1 MSSQQVSVHQ
11 EHTSTVSVKSKAIL
25 FIIGI
30 IFIAANLRAP
40 LTSVGPLV
48 APIRDSLGISNTLAG
63 TLTTVPLLAFALLSP
78 FAPKLSRKFGME
90 TVLFTSLILI
100 AVGITL
106 RTLQSVWTL
115 FGGTVLLGLG
125 IAFGNVLLPSIIKQR
140 FPKKIGLMTGVYAV
154 AMNLCAAIA
163 SGLSVPVSS
172 KIGWHGA
179 LGYWGFIAFIAILF
193 WIPQIRTLKIKAETK
208 TNQQSSVNL
217 WKSGLAWQITLFMGL
232 QSLIFYTI
240 VAWLPEILKEQGV
253 SSNSAGWMLSLMQFA
268 IIPFTF
274 IVPIIAGRM
283 KNQLALVV
291 LTALFFIVGMFG
303 VLYGS
308 VALIPLWIIIIGIA
322 GGAAFSLAMMFFSLR
337 TRSTHEAAELSGMA
351 QSFGYLLAAI
361 GPTLFG
367 ILHDLTHSWTLPL
380 WMLIIASFLILVSGM
395 SAGKDQFVKVK
406 HDG

>member
-140 FPKKIGLMTGVYAV
+140 FPKK
-154 AMNLCAAIA
+154 
-163 SGLSVPVSS
+163 
-172 KIGWHGA
+172 
-179 LGYWGFIAFIAILF
+179 
-193 WIPQIRTLKIKAETK
+193 
-208 TNQQSSVNL
+208 
-217 WKSGLAWQITLFMGL
+217 
-232 QSLIFYTI
+232 
-240 VAWLPEILKEQGV
+240 
-253 SSNSAGWMLSLMQFA
+253 
-268 IIPFTF
+268 
-274 IVPIIAGRM
+274 
-283 KNQLALVV
+283 
-291 LTALFFIVGMFG
+291 
-303 VLYGS
+303 
-308 VALIPLWIIIIGIA
+308 
-322 GGAAFSLAMMFFSLR
+322 
-337 TRSTHEAAELSGMA
+337 
-351 QSFGYLLAAI
+351 
-361 GPTLFG
+361 
-367 ILHDLTHSWTLPL
+367 
-380 WMLIIASFLILVSGM
+380 
-395 SAGKDQFVKVK
+395 
-406 HDG
+406 